1 MHPKIAALS
10 CVGSTDVGWYIYR
23 QGGAN
28 DKLVAAYTGGKNHMV
43 VMPDADLE
51 SAAAAFVSAAYG
63 SSSQRC
69 MAVSLLIAVGEG
81 TAAKP
86 RSLVV
91 PTIQALHVGAS
102 NDPRA
107 DFGAVITGD
116 HTWSVET
123 APANVSAVAQG
134 PVREGN

>member
-69 MAVSLLIAVGEG
+69 MAVSLLLAVGEG
-81 TAAKP
+81 TAEKL
-86 RSLVV
+86 RSIVV
-91 PTIQALHVGAS
+91 PKIQALHVGAY
-102 NDPRA
+102 NDTQA
-107 DFGAVITGD
+107 ASGAVIPAD
-116 HTWSVET
+116 AQRVVEQVL
-123 APANVSAVAQG
+123 AEGVAAG
-134 PVREGN
+134 AEV